1 MMSANK
7 VQDLR
12 ESIGKEFSDNHSTTL
27 RSVLVSVSE
36 CGKFGITNEVD
47 AYGKKAVEFGV
58 KHPTWLIWNAMFF

>member
-1 MMSANK
+1 MSANK

-36 CGKFGITNEVD
+36 CGEFCITDEID
-47 AYGKKAVEFGV
+47 AYGSKAVKSGV
-58 KHPTWLIWNAMFF
+58 SKPSWLTWNAMFF